1 MTVISKPSTAYE
13 PASTV
18 AKPDRLLSL
27 DLLRGL
33 TIAFMIL
40 VNNNGDGARAYWA
53 LKHADW
59 NGFTPTDLVF
69 PTFLFLVGI
78 SPVLST
84 ASRLAQGA
92 TRRSLFLH
100 TLRRTIILFLL
111 GLLVNSFPQFHL
123 N

>member
-1 MTVISKPSTAYE
+1 MTTTSPSFINAKPSLTAAR
-13 PASTV
+13 PG
-18 AKPDRLLSL
+18 RLVSL

-40 VNNNGDGARAYWA
+40 VNNNGDYAHAYWA

-78 SPVLST
+78 STVLST

-100 TLRRTIILFLL
+100 TLR
-111 GLLVNSFPQFHL
+111 S
-123 N
+123 